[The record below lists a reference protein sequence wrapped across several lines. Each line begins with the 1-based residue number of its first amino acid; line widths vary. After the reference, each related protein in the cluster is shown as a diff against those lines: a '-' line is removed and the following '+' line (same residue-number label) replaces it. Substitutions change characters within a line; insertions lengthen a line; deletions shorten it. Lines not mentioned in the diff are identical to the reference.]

1 MKKLMALI
9 ALATTLV
16 AETLTLS
23 GTVISDNQKM
33 ITSRFMGFV
42 TSVNVSEGD
51 RVKKGQVLYT
61 IDSREIDS
69 AKRQAEAGLQMSK
82 NQYANVEINLERY
95 KTLYAKDMVAKYE
108 EALIL
113 YQKLIVLLPENPA
126 VDYNIACIYARQNR
140 PEKSVHWLKK
150 AVAKGFNDL
159 EHIKND
165 SDFDNIRDSSHY
177 REFLAN
183 H

>member
-1 MKKLMALI
+1 MKKIMALI

-51 RVKKGQVLYT
+51 RVRRGQVLYT

-82 NQYANVEINLERY
+82 NQYANVEINLARY

-108 EALIL
+108 
-113 YQKLIVLLPENPA
+113 VENLELA
-126 VDYNIACIYARQNR
+126 
-140 PEKSVHWLKK
+140 
-150 AVAKGFNDL
+150 AKNLQDM
-159 EHIKND
+159 
-165 SDFDNIRDSSHY
+165 
-177 REFLAN
+177 
-183 H
+183 